1 MKDAPNPTEAELEI
15 LQTLWQSG
23 PCTVK
28 QVHDILKERR
38 EVGYTTILKQLQ
50 IMLEKGLVQRDESNR
65 VHLYTSSISERNT
78 KEKLV
83 QKFVTNTFRGS
94 THQLLL
100 QVLGNSPASASELA
114 EIKKL
119 ISKLEVRDASSEPM

>member
-1 MKDAPNPTEAELEI
+1 
-15 LQTLWQSG
+15 
-23 PCTVK
+23 VK

-119 ISKLEVRDASSEPM
+119 ISKLEDRDASSEPM

>member
-119 ISKLEVRDASSEPM
+119 ISKLEDRDASSEPM